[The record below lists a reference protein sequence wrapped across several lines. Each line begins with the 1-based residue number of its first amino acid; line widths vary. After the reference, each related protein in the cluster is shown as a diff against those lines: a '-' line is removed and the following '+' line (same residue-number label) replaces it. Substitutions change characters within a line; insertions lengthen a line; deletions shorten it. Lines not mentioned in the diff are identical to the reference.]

1 VANVGDLLKQ
11 DHREVETLFAEFDRS
26 GGRGIALKICDKFD
40 RHASVEEQIVY
51 PALREGV
58 SGGRALADDARQQ
71 HSQARHLI
79 FQIRQTT
86 EDEHVAVFVGELK
99 DAIEHHISEEER
111 TVIPKMDSDLG
122 LLEMDVLGAQVE
134 ELGISG

>member
-11 DHREVETLFAEFDRS
+11 DHRAVEALFADFDRS
-26 GGRGIALKICDKFD
+26 GGRGIALKICDKLD
-40 RHASVEEQIVY
+40 RHASAEEQIVY

-58 SGGRALADDARQQ
+58 AGGRALADQAGQQ
-71 HSQARHLI
+71 HTQARHLI
-79 FQIRQTT
+79 FQIRQTRD
-86 EDEHVAVFVGELK
+86 DEHLAVFVGELK
-99 DAIEHHISEEER
+99 EAIEHHISEEER

-134 ELGISG
+134 ELDISG